1 MRYIK
6 IIGGLGNQLF
16 QYSFAY
22 YIYKKNKRTKL
33 DISEYNYYTLHKFLL
48 NRFRINLKYANHK
61 ETKKFYL
68 FKNILISYY
77 LRAISLKS
85 YRFLLKFL
93 NSSSV
98 VYEKNFDQRKILSET
113 LFDGYWQNLKYL
125 EENKKI
131 LKKQFQLKNISNLH
145 RKLLSKLSNKKNSV
159 AIHIRIYRNQRN
171 EKNFHGNISPEYILN
186 AIKKIEVQIK
196 NPHYFIFSNSKDWF
210 IKNVNMNRKNFQIIH
225 GYKDYE
231 DLISISKCKHQIISN
246 STFGWWGAW
255 LNENPNKIV
264 IAPKKWFRK
273 RKNYKNFISK
283 NWLQIKN

>member
-33 DISEYNYYTLHKFLL
+33 DISEYNYYTLHKLLL
-48 NRFRINLKYANHK
+48 NRFRINLKYANYK

-68 FKNILISYY
+68 FKNILISYH
-77 LRAISLKS
+77 LRAISLKL
-85 YRFLLKFL
+85 YRFLHKFL

-98 VYEKNFDQRKILSET
+98 IYEKNFDKRKILSET

-125 EENKKI
+125 EQNKKI
-131 LKKQFQLKNISNLH
+131 LKKQFQLKKISNFH
-145 RKLLSKLSNKKNSV
+145 RKFLKLISNKKNSV
-159 AIHIRIYRNQRN
+159 AVHIRIYRNHRN
-171 EKNFHGNISPEYILN
+171 EKNFHGNVSPEYILK
-186 AIKKIEVQIK
+186 AIRKIEAQIE

-210 IKNVNMNRKNFQIIH
+210 IKNINMNEKNFQIIH

-264 IAPKKWFRK
+264 IAPKKWFKK
-273 RKNYKNFISK
+273 RKNIKNFISK
-283 NWLQIKN
+283 NWLQI